1 MFDKACPKS
10 EKYRMYPFERQTEV
24 QMAHLN
30 KDTLVS
36 TPYE

>member
-1 MFDKACPKS
+1 MFDKAFSKS
-10 EKYRMYPFERQTEV
+10 NKYRMYPFERLTEV
-24 QMAHLN
+24 QMANLN